1 MKKNN
6 SRIFKNPISFLI
18 LIFSIVCVDQ
28 LVKLLVFYNMTP
40 GSAGEIEII
49 GDFFKLHFIQNP
61 GMAFGIRWGSDYG
74 KLILSVLRLGIT
86 AGLIWYLI
94 KMYKEGASRILLIS
108 LCLIVSGAI
117 GNGIDS
123 TLYGVLLDNAPPDS
137 ISPWL
142 HGKVVDMFYFDI
154 WKGKVGDSVPL
165 LGGRYLFL
173 WPIFNIADTAVSVG
187 VIMILVFQGRIQ
199 KSSLQ
204 STGKIDSD
212 NEA

>member
-1 MKKNN
+1 MKKNY
-6 SRIFKNPISFLI
+6 SRIFSNSYSYLI
-18 LIFSIVCVDQ
+18 LILSIVCVDQ

-94 KMYKEGASRILLIS
+94 KMYKEGSSRILLIS

-123 TLYGVLLDNAPPDS
+123 TFYGVLLDNAPPNS

-154 WKGKVGDSVPL
+154 WKGQVGDSVPL

-187 VIMILVFQGRIQ
+187 VILILVFQGRIQ
-199 KSSLQ
+199 KISLQ
-204 STGKIDSD
+204 NTGKIDSD

>member
-1 MKKNN
+1 MKKTY
-6 SRIFKNPISFLI
+6 SRIFKNSISYLI

-61 GMAFGIRWGSDYG
+61 GMAFGIRWGSEYG
-74 KLILSVLRLGIT
+74 KLGLSVLRLGIT

-94 KMYKEGASRILLIS
+94 KMYKQGSSRILLIS
-108 LCLIVSGAI
+108 LSLIVGGAI

-123 TLYGVLLDNAPPDS
+123 TFYGVLLDNAPPNS
-137 ISPWL
+137 LSPWL
-142 HGKVVDMFYFDI
+142 HGKVVDMFYLDI
-154 WKGKVGDSVPL
+154 WKGRVGDSVPI

-187 VIMILVFQGRIQ
+187 VMMILVFQGRIQ
-199 KSSLQ
+199 KRSLQ
-204 STGKIDSD
+204 I
-212 NEA
+212 